1 MTTEIS
7 GTTQTPRIETYRLLL
22 KAHRLFQ
29 ELNREEFRQYDLST
43 PQYAILSHAAAAE
56 AGVSLSHISEQM
68 LSDNGNL
75 TRLVDRLE
83 ARGLVR
89 RVPDPNDRR
98 VTLVQLT
105 DEGRALIARARPRHR
120 AAIEERMG
128 YLSDEQLAALHDGLE
143 TLYTQL
149 RSPGDKEEWQPEL
162 EHMREQ

>member
-7 GTTQTPRIETYRLLL
+7 GNTQSPRIETYRLIL
-22 KAHRLFQ
+22 KVHRLFQ

-43 PQYAILSHAAAAE
+43 PQYAILVHAGACE
-56 AGVSLSHISEQM
+56 AGVSLSQICEQM

-105 DEGRALIARARPRHR
+105 EVGKALVAEARPRHR

-128 YLSDEQLAALHDGLE
+128 YLSDEQLAALHNALE
-143 TLYTQL
+143 MLCTQL
-149 RSPGDKEEWQPEL
+149 HSPGD
-162 EHMREQ
+162 R